1 MGGIKKKR
9 LSGREWGMEDGFNGL
24 TDKYRKNPWFS
35 AFSVHSVPEETKVT
49 PLKTIEPKNKNLA
62 RIAAPGWMCLPISYR
77 RIPIL
82 WRSSALNCA
91 QIKPTQA
98 TVTITRALRTANT
111 IMGTSFQI
119 YPN

>member
-1 MGGIKKKR
+1 MKPPLAFLRQERIWWMAAFGIVAGKR
-9 LSGREWGMEDGFNGL
+9 
-24 TDKYRKNPWFS
+24 
-35 AFSVHSVPEETKVT
+35 
-49 PLKTIEPKNKNLA
+49 NKNLA
-62 RIAAPGWMCLPISYR
+62 RIAAPGWMYLPVSYR

-119 YPN
+119 YPY